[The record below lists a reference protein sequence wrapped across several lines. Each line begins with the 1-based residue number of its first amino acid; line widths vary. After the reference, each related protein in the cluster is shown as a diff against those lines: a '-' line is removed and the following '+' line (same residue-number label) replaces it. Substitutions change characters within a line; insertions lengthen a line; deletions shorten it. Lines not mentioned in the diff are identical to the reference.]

1 MSLRDDMYDEYDEEI
16 ERNYSLEIGDV
27 VLIQNPGHGFVKRD
41 VGKYVE
47 VTGYGDYFGEPGV
60 TVREYDKPI
69 ETIDYGNDEGVVGYG
84 TFGKSPMIPFN
95 VNDEQVVEKVV
106 ESALDKQVSGT
117 HYKGCKIQPI
127 EYIHANGLDYFQGN
141 VVKYVTRHKDK
152 NGKGDI
158 EKAIHIS

>member
-1 MSLRDDMYDEYDEEI
+1 M
-16 ERNYSLEIGDV
+16 
-27 VLIQNPGHGFVKRD
+27 
-41 VGKYVE
+41 
-47 VTGYGDYFGEPGV
+47 
-60 TVREYDKPI
+60 
-69 ETIDYGNDEGVVGYG
+69 
-84 TFGKSPMIPFN
+84 
-95 VNDEQVVEKVV
+95 EKVV

-158 EKAIHIS
+158 EKAIHYLELILELQYGE